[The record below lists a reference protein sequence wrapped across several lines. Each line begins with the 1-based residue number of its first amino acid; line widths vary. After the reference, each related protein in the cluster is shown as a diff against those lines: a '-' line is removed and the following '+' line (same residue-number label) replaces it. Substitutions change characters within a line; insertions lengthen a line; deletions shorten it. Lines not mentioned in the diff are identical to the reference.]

1 LSGLGLDFCDAT
13 FKLCIATLIV
23 AARNGLGRFVGVS
36 SLNLGRAF
44 GHGPFFFEPSFL
56 RCVMHRVDTR
66 ANVIWIHQKP
76 NNPYCTDSGWL
87 VRISR
92 AVSQGI

>member
-44 GHGPFFFEPSFL
+44 GRGPFFFAVRNAS
-56 RCVMHRVDTR
+56 RRYTR
-66 ANVIWIHQKP
+66 ERN
-76 NNPYCTDSGWL
+76 L
-87 VRISR
+87 VS
-92 AVSQGI
+92 SKTK